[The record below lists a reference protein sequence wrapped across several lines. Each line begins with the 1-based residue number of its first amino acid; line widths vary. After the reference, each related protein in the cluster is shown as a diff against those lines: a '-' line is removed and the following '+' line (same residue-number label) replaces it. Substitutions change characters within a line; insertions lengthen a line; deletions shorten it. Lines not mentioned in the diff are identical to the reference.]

1 MSKFWIVLDTLYPN
15 LRIRHFL
22 TRGFYSGEF
31 FPGTGDVRDDGVAKG
46 KNYSVNFPLKD
57 GIDDESYKYIFEKVI
72 GKVMENYRPE
82 AVVLQCG
89 ADSLNGDKLGSFNL
103 SSAGH
108 ANCVSFVKTFNIP
121 TLVLGGG
128 GYTMRNV

>member
-1 MSKFWIVLDTLYPN
+1 MSLSPSFP
-15 LRIRHFL
+15 IRHFL
-22 TRGFYSGEF
+22 TRGFCSGEF
-31 FPGTGDVRDDGVAKG
+31 FPGTGDVRDDGAAKG

-57 GIDDESYKYIFEKVI
+57 GIDDESYKYIFETVI
-72 GKVMENYRPE
+72 DKVMENYRPE
-82 AVVLQCG
+82 AIVLQCG

-108 ANCVSFVKTFNIP
+108 ANCVSFVKSFNVP

-128 GYTMRNV
+128 GYTLRNV